1 MTSETR
7 PAVTSVS
14 DCTEPP
20 VYGTICSLMSARICS
35 NSPVKWVNLPT
46 PVTAYE
52 MLSGFFFA
60 CAISSGRLLMPS
72 LGLIPIDCGC
82 TTVIPMAVK
91 SRGSLSGR
99 LGALPGIVRN
109 NDKAGA

>member
-1 MTSETR
+1 M
-7 PAVTSVS
+7 
-14 DCTEPP
+14 
-20 VYGTICSLMSARICS
+20 
-35 NSPVKWVNLPT
+35 LPG
-46 PVTAYE
+46 
-52 MLSGFFFA
+52 SFFA

-82 TTVIPMAVK
+82 STVIPMAMK

-109 NDKAGA
+109 IDEADA